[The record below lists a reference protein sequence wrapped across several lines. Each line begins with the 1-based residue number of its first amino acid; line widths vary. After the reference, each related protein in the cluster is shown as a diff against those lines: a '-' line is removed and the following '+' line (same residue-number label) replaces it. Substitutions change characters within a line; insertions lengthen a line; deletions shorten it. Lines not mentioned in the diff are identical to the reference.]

1 MLKRH
6 EILSFSEMISC
17 LFVGRGLMRGGS
29 ATSPISSLREINLHS
44 PYFAAYSS
52 FSPFSILGG
61 VIKQGNSERKYIMLV
76 PMVLVRE
83 GNNER
88 AMDLN
93 SRLLQDRIVS
103 VTGEI
108 ETNMAE
114 VIKNELFYLES
125 EDPTAPISMYINS
138 PGGEVTSGM
147 SIYDVMRYIRP
158 KIHTI
163 VCGMAASMGSV
174 LLLAGDKRS
183 AMPHSE
189 IMIHQPSGG
198 ASGKS
203 SDVEIA
209 ARHLRETKEMI
220 AKLYEAKTHKNFEEI
235 MKAIDRD
242 NWLTPEQALNF
253 GLIDD
258 IIEPRN

>member
-1 MLKRH
+1 
-6 EILSFSEMISC
+6 
-17 LFVGRGLMRGGS
+17 
-29 ATSPISSLREINLHS
+29 
-44 PYFAAYSS
+44 
-52 FSPFSILGG
+52 
-61 VIKQGNSERKYIMLV
+61 MLV

-209 ARHLRETKEMI
+209 ARQRRETKEMI

-242 NWLTPEQALNF
+242 NWLTPKQALNF

-258 IIEPRN
+258 IIEPRNRN

>member
-1 MLKRH
+1 
-6 EILSFSEMISC
+6 
-17 LFVGRGLMRGGS
+17 
-29 ATSPISSLREINLHS
+29 
-44 PYFAAYSS
+44 
-52 FSPFSILGG
+52 
-61 VIKQGNSERKYIMLV
+61 MLV

-242 NWLTPEQALNF
+242 NWLTPKQALNF

-258 IIEPRN
+258 IIEPRNRN

>member
-1 MLKRH
+1 
-6 EILSFSEMISC
+6 
-17 LFVGRGLMRGGS
+17 
-29 ATSPISSLREINLHS
+29 
-44 PYFAAYSS
+44 
-52 FSPFSILGG
+52 
-61 VIKQGNSERKYIMLV
+61 MLV

-198 ASGKS
+198 SQGQATEI
-203 SDVEIA
+203 EIA
-209 ARHLRETKEMI
+209 AKHILKTKEKVNKI
-220 AKLYEAKTHKNFEEI
+220 LAENTGKDLEQVTADTE
-235 MKAIDRD
+235 RD
-242 NWLTPEQALNF
+242 NWLSAEEAVAY
-253 GLIDD
+253 GLIDKIVTNREKD
-258 IIEPRN
+258 DKE